1 MLISPRLSAQIK
13 DSPSSSAAAAFLTRR
28 AAAEAPA
35 AADGGAISGDGV
47 SASPMNG
54 ACVRVAP
61 LGRDAHSDYGSI
73 GVGVRVI
80 VSDGMGVGDRIH
92 SPEEDVGGLTR
103 RGGPL
108 V

>member
-1 MLISPRLSAQIK
+1 
-13 DSPSSSAAAAFLTRR
+13 
-28 AAAEAPA
+28 
-35 AADGGAISGDGV
+35 
-47 SASPMNG
+47 MNG

-80 VSDGMGVGDRIH
+80 VSDGMEGGRVR